1 MWQWEYVLMKVKM
14 ETKPFTE
21 LQLTDACSL
30 LKEAARRCGRA
41 LMCHLEHL
49 CRPEF
54 VQTVQVGGKDTN
66 IAQCYR

>member
-30 LKEAARRCGRA
+30 LKEAARRFAGSAMA
-41 LMCHLEHL
+41 LIFIDMAE
-49 CRPEF
+49 P
-54 VQTVQVGGKDTN
+54 
-66 IAQCYR
+66 